1 MEGTSSSL
9 AFFEN
14 VIQGPGWSPTSKR
27 QEGDNVANLRES
39 VESPP
44 GWRCCSVVGSWRQ
57 GSPWWIRAGSQPE
70 NRKTRMWKDWRVSI
84 SLPDTVNVPQ
94 TRWIYFTSPSGKR
107 PSENICKGEELSTRR
122 QWLNKSVCHIQSRPG
137 EHLHWEW
144 SQLVTVWGLHFTIN
158 MHHGNIA
165 CHNALFN

>member
-1 MEGTSSSL
+1 MEGISSSL

-14 VIQGPGWSPTSKR
+14 LTQGPGWSPTSKR
-27 QEGDNVANLRES
+27 QEGDNMANLRER
-39 VESPP
+39 VEPPP

-70 NRKTRMWKDWRVSI
+70 NRKTRMWRDCRVPMCQ
-84 SLPDTVNVPQ
+84 PDTVNVPQ
-94 TRWIYFTSPSGKR
+94 TRWIYFTSPSGKQ
-107 PSENICKGEELSTRR
+107 PSESICKGEE
-122 QWLNKSVCHIQSRPG
+122 QWLDESVCLIRSRPG
-137 EHLHWEW
+137 KHLHWEG
-144 SQLVTVWGLHFTIN
+144 SQSVTVWGLHLTSN